1 MIELR
6 EEQQKV
12 AAYRQ
17 GYLAVPAVP
26 GAGKTTTLAMLAA
39 NLIQLEKQRVGKI
52 LIVTCMNSAVA
63 NFKSRIASFLKE
75 YGLPPGKG
83 YEVKTLH
90 SLAMKII
97 RKKPQAL
104 HIVEEFNILDEF
116 QQKDLIRRESLQWI
130 EGNQELF
137 KSALELRKRDT
148 QEKIRLNQERWQENF
163 IQLVGELVKL
173 FKCYRLSEK
182 NLPFLFRDLSKD
194 SFLIWAGEIYL
205 NYQKYLVLNGSLD
218 FDDLIVKAV
227 DLLKDDPVFLAQMQ
241 EEWYYIFEDE
251 AQDSNPLQEEML
263 LMLAARKHNLV
274 RVGDLNQAIM
284 STFTISDAKL
294 FQKYCQGEKTRVLPI
309 TCSSR
314 SAQPIIDL
322 ANYLVLW
329 SRSKHPDQSCRNA
342 LEEQIIQPAPPEDK
356 FPNPCP
362 EKSKVG
368 CRAFSN
374 KEKERSS
381 VVRYAADY
389 VKRNPEKT
397 VAILSPSNSFLEEIA
412 DELTAQGLEYQELTR
427 YPRERRRAME
437 ILGDVLDYL
446 SHPHY
451 EEKLLR
457 VLVRL
462 EFLVEEERKIFLP
475 FLRKAGLENI
485 LYPLDQVLQEADL
498 PQELRKEN
506 RWQRFS
512 KGLEKL
518 KLFLSVSRV
527 QPEILILYLAQE
539 LSFSEEDLAIAQ
551 RIALEVQRLIN
562 LHPNWRLTDL
572 AQELKSVHNSFNHF
586 ANLVYERRG
595 YEPKPGQ
602 INLSTY
608 HKAKGMEWD
617 TVYLTNL
624 VPLEFPANSK
634 GWFRS
639 DASYLKPE
647 YRNPTAAAKAQLE
660 YLLKN
665 QGTDNPREAAN
676 REVIEEKL
684 RLLYVGVT
692 RAKENLLL
700 SGYLVDG
707 EKSIYLQVLEK
718 YLEAQNND

>member
-12 AAYRQ
+12 AEYRQ

-39 NLIQLEKQRVGKI
+39 NLIQLEKQRIGKI

-63 NFKSRIASFLKE
+63 NFKSRIANFLKE

-90 SLAMKII
+90 SLAMKVI
-97 RKKPQAL
+97 RKKPEAL
-104 HIVEEFNILDEF
+104 HINEEFTILDEF

-130 EGNQELF
+130 ERNQELF

-148 QEKIRLNQERWQENF
+148 QERIRLNQERWQEKF
-163 IQLVGELVKL
+163 IQVVGELIKC
-173 FKCYRLSEK
+173 FKCYRLSET
-182 NLPFLFRDLSKD
+182 NLSFLFRDLPRG
-194 SFLIWAGEIYL
+194 SFLNWAGEIYL
-205 NYQKYLVLNGSLD
+205 NYQKHLFLSGSLD

-227 DLLKDDPVFLAQMQ
+227 DLLKNDSSFLEEMQ
-241 EEWYYIFEDE
+241 KEWYYIFEDE

-263 LMLAARKHNLV
+263 LLLAAKNQNLV

-284 STFTISDAKL
+284 STFTISDSKL
-294 FQKYCQGEKTRVLPI
+294 FHRYCQGEGTQVLPI

-329 SRSKHPDQSCRNA
+329 SRGNHPDQSCRNS
-342 LEEQIIQPAPPEDK
+342 LEEQLIQPAPPEDK
-356 FPNPCP
+356 FPNPCA
-362 EKSKVG
+362 EKAKVS
-368 CRAFSN
+368 CRAFSD
-374 KEKERSS
+374 KEKERKQ
-381 VVRYAADY
+381 VVYYAADY

-397 VAILSPSNSFLEEIA
+397 VAILSPSNNFLEEIA
-412 DELTAQGLEYQELTR
+412 DELTCQGLDYQELTR
-427 YPRERRRAME
+427 YPKERRKAME

-446 SHPHY
+446 AHPHY
-451 EEKLLR
+451 PEKLLR

-462 EFLVEEERKIFLP
+462 EFLSEEEKKSFLP
-475 FLRKAGLENI
+475 FLRERGLEDF
-485 LYPLDQVLQEADL
+485 LYPLDQGLQEDDI
-498 PQELRKEN
+498 PQEFKGGDLWR
-506 RWQRFS
+506 RFS

-527 QPEILILYLAQE
+527 QPEALILYLAQE
-539 LSFSEEDLAIAQ
+539 LGFNEEDLAIAQ
-551 RIALEVQRLIN
+551 RIALEIRRLVN
-562 LHPNWRLTDL
+562 LHPDWRLADL
-572 AQELKSVHNSFNHF
+572 ACELKSVNNSFNHF

-624 VPLEFPANSK
+624 VPLEFPTDSK
-634 GWFRS
+634 GWFRG
-639 DASYLKPE
+639 DANYLKPE

-660 YLLKN
+660 HLLKS
-665 QGTDNPREAAN
+665 QGEDNPREAAN
-676 REVIEEKL
+676 REVIGEKL
-684 RLLYVGVT
+684 RLLYVGIT

-700 SGYLVDG
+700 SGYQVDG
-707 EKSIYLQVLEK
+707 QNSPYLQILKK
-718 YLEAQNND
+718 YLEAQKNG